1 MGTLSCDLLL
11 TGGTLVLPDGCHA
24 ADLAITDG
32 RISAVLPSGA
42 TASTRAAAVMDVG
55 GLHVLPGAIDTHVH
69 TRYPGIDARED
80 FASGTAAAA
89 LGGITTLFEM
99 PISRL
104 PANSG
109 ASLTRRAE
117 LMAPH
122 AYIDYALYGGAGH
135 ENLNDIA
142 SQAEAGAI
150 AFKTFLQPPPPTRL
164 DEFFG
169 LWCTDEAAL
178 VDVMRA
184 VGRTGLRHAFHCEH
198 AGMAAAFTR
207 QVEASGHT
215 TGRAHALSRPSVVE
229 EVSAAM
235 VLALAGA
242 LGTRVQVVHVSSPRT
257 LRLVADARARGVDAT
272 AETCPP
278 YLYFTDEALDRLGAF
293 AKCNPPLRSDADRLG
308 MWQGVAAGLVA
319 CIGTDHSPFLDDEKA
334 RGHDP
339 ISSAPPGLCG
349 LEVLVPLM
357 LTGVHDRRI
366 TLPEAARLL
375 SSGAAELFH
384 LSTKG
389 RIAPSADADF
399 TIVDMAASWTYD
411 HKQAATQSR
420 GNMRIYDGLT
430 MHGRVIHT
438 VVRGAVVVRDGAL
451 TGAPG
456 HGRFVRPDRPATPA
470 SASHS
475 SQDSSHV

>member
-1 MGTLSCDLLL
+1 MRYDLLL
-11 TGGTLVLPDGCHA
+11 TGGTVVLPDGCRA
-24 ADLAITDG
+24 ADVAVRNG
-32 RISAVLPSGA
+32 RIEALLPPGND
-42 TASTRAAAVMDVG
+42 ASAAAICTIG
-55 GLHVLPGAIDTHVH
+55 GLHVLPGVIDTHVH

-109 ASLTRRAE
+109 ESLARRAA
-117 LMAPH
+117 MMRPQ

-135 ENLNDIA
+135 QNLGDIA

-150 AFKTFLQPPPPTRL
+150 AFKTFLQPPPPARL
-164 DEFFG
+164 AEFFG
-169 LWCTDEAAL
+169 LWCTDEALL

-198 AGMAAAFTR
+198 AGMAAAFTH
-207 QVEASGHT
+207 QVEGAGHT
-215 TGRAHALSRPSVVE
+215 TGRAHALSRPSIVE

-235 VLALAGA
+235 VLAMAGA
-242 LGTRVQVVHVSSPRT
+242 LGTKVQVVHVSSPRT
-257 LRLVADARARGVDAT
+257 LQLVAAARAHGVDAT

-278 YLYFTDEALDRLGAF
+278 YLFFTDEALDRLGAF

-319 CIGTDHSPFLDDEKA
+319 CIGTDHSPFLDEEKA

-349 LEVLVPLM
+349 LEVLVPLI
-357 LTGVHDRRI
+357 LTGVHERRI
-366 TLPEAARLL
+366 TLPQAAHLL
-375 SSGAAELFH
+375 STGAADLFH
-384 LSTKG
+384 LPQKG
-389 RIAPSADADF
+389 RLVPGADADF
-399 TIVDMAASWTYD
+399 TVVDIGAPWIYD
-411 HKQAATQSR
+411 HRQAATRSA
-420 GNMRIYDGLT
+420 GNMRIYDGLQLR
-430 MHGRVIHT
+430 GRVIHT
-438 VVRGAVVVRDGAL
+438 VVRGAMVVCNGRL
-451 TGAPG
+451 TGRAG
-456 HGRFVRPDRPATPA
+456 HGRFVRPA
-470 SASHS
+470 SPFMP
-475 SQDSSHV
+475 

>member
-1 MGTLSCDLLL
+1 MASLHCALLL
-11 TGGTLVLPDGCHA
+11 TGGTVVTAEGCHA
-24 ADLAITDG
+24 ADVAVRDG
-32 RISAVLPSGA
+32 RTVALLPSGSAGA
-42 TASTRAAAVMDVG
+42 TATADTVLAVP
-55 GLHVLPGAIDTHVH
+55 GLHVLPGVIDTHVH

-99 PISRL
+99 PIARL

-109 ASLTRRAE
+109 ASLSQRAA
-117 LMAPH
+117 LMAPQ

-135 ENLNDIA
+135 ENLSAIA
-142 SQAEAGAI
+142 SQAEAGAV

-164 DEFFG
+164 DEFRG
-169 LWCTDEAAL
+169 LWCTDEALL

-198 AGMAAAFTR
+198 AGMAASFTR

-215 TGRAHALSRPSVVE
+215 TGRAHALSRPALVE

-242 LGTRVQVVHVSSPRT
+242 LGTKVQVVHVSSPRT
-257 LRLVADARARGVDAT
+257 LQLVAGARARGIDAT

-278 YLYFTDEALDRLGAF
+278 YLFFTDDALDRFGAF
-293 AKCNPPLRSDADRLG
+293 AKCNPPLRSDAERLG
-308 MWQGVAAGLVA
+308 MWQGVSAGLVA
-319 CIGTDHSPFLDDEKA
+319 CIGTDHSPFLDDEKQ

-357 LTGVHDRRI
+357 LTGVHERRI
-366 TLPEAARLL
+366 TLPEVARLL

-384 LSTKG
+384 LGAKG
-389 RIAPSADADF
+389 RITPGADADF
-399 TIVDMAASWTYD
+399 TIVDTEASWTYD
-411 HKQAATQSR
+411 HRQAATRSR

-430 MHGRVIHT
+430 MHGRVVHT
-438 VVRGAVVVRDGAL
+438 VVRGAIVVRDGAL
-451 TGAPG
+451 AGLPG
-456 HGRFVRPDRPATPA
+456 HGRFVRPDTSLSMA
-470 SASHS
+470 SS
-475 SQDSSHV
+475 S